1 MKQGQLTFAD
11 RARAIM
17 AKYSKFKD
25 DPISIKSMDRELELL
40 AQEQEE
46 LKAAQEQQAQ
56 MQQGQMQQE
65 GQPQQMWDG
74 GIFDGEEVQGI
85 IPNNNMDW
93 KANNPFGMRGINPL
107 PGTVNRNIS
116 QPGLQ
121 VPPTIPS
128 SGGMG
133 SMTQGMIDYKGQM
146 PPSRGM
152 VAPEK
157 DLAPFPT
164 NYGIVPDP
172 SAFMRQNSLPKD
184 NSSPYGPYANGYGA
198 ATPKAGPTSPSV
210 PSVTP
215 EDAKFNMMGAAGA
228 AGNVFQLIDD
238 IRNPADVENYG
249 RVDPSL
255 IDSTIQESNA
265 RNAIN
270 TSINNVVGASDETS
284 QTGGQRLSRRAGLES
299 ARRDKVGR
307 ALGQIREQTDNTNA
321 QIKNRTAEF
330 NKGIDIREAND
341 NSQNAAA
348 RKARIASNLNQIGAN
363 VLAKPKSEQNANQ
376 VVNNQNARLINMINS
391 GYFSD
396 YTMDEMLKI
405 VARKTTKPATKTK
418 SATETKP
425 KDNG

>member
-1 MKQGQLTFAD
+1 MKQGQPTFAD

-25 DPISIKSMDRELELL
+25 DPISIKSMDRELEIL

-46 LKAAQEQQAQ
+46 LKAAQEAQQAQ
-56 MQQGQMQQE
+56 MQQGQMPQQGMPQE
-65 GQPQQMWDG
+65 GQPQQMWRGGTYDG
-74 GIFDGEEVQGI
+74 TEVPGIV
-85 IPNNNMDW
+85 PNNNMMW
-93 KANNPFGMRGINPL
+93 NTPQPNTPFGNYPAVS
-107 PGTVNRNIS
+107 PYGTPSAEQGNVLGVTDTQGFQDDLNRATVPNYGMFSPKSS
-116 QPGLQ
+116 QQGGMPKGNS
-121 VPPTIPS
+121 V
-128 SGGMG
+128 GGMG
-133 SMTQGMIDYKGQM
+133 SIGQNMVDYKKLIGQ
-146 PPSRGM
+146 
-152 VAPEK
+152 ANAAK
-157 DLAPFPT
+157 
-164 NYGIVPDP
+164 VPAKTGVEID
-172 SAFMRQNSLPKD
+172 
-184 NSSPYGPYANGYGA
+184 
-198 ATPKAGPTSPSV
+198 
-210 PSVTP
+210 P

-238 IRNPADVENYG
+238 LRNPADVEDYG

-255 IDSTIQESNA
+255 VDSTIQESNA

-284 QTGGQRLSRRAGLES
+284 QTSGQRLSRRAGLES

-321 QIKNRTAEF
+321 QIQNRTAEF

-341 NSQNAAA
+341 NSQNASA

-363 VLAKPKSEQNANQ
+363 VLAKPKAEQNANQ

-396 YTMDEMLKI
+396 YTMSEMLKI
-405 VARKTTKPATKTK
+405 VARKPTEKTT
-418 SATETKP
+418 
-425 KDNG
+425 